1 MIHFVHSVNLDEG
14 GVSSSVLAL
23 DKAIRK
29 NGMSS
34 RICIDPKI
42 EQIKGNENTG
52 IIAHGLWQWPGLEAM
67 RIHQKTKLPY
77 LVFPHGML
85 DPWFKKTYPLKH
97 FKKQIYWWLR
107 QGEILRRANAVCFT
121 TKEERLLAQDTF
133 WPSRFHSV
141 VTGLGVED
149 PPVKNPQKEQELFVK
164 FPLLKNKRILLYLGR
179 FHEKKGVDLLLNAW
193 SPKPNND
200 EILVLAGPETK
211 DSHILKL
218 KKMAPQNR
226 ESIIWTGMLE
236 GEQKWSMLRLAD
248 SLILPSHQE
257 NFGMVVAEALAVG
270 KPVFLTNKVNL
281 WREVIESHAGFV
293 DSDDQS
299 GINRLVYK
307 WKTMIHQEMIPNT
320 VSCFREKLHINQT
333 AQKIIS
339 IFNSPKM
346 IKANGLE

>member
-1 MIHFVHSVNLDEG
+1 MAQARRN
-14 GVSSSVLAL
+14 SSSSKCSLLHHQGGKV
-23 DKAIRK
+23 
-29 NGMSS
+29 
-34 RICIDPKI
+34 
-42 EQIKGNENTG
+42 TG
-52 IIAHGLWQWPGLEAM
+52 T
-67 RIHQKTKLPY
+67 RY
-77 LVFPHGML
+77 
-85 DPWFKKTYPLKH
+85 
-97 FKKQIYWWLR
+97 
-107 QGEILRRANAVCFT
+107 
-121 TKEERLLAQDTF
+121 LLAQPVPLGGY
-133 WPSRFHSV
+133 WI
-141 VTGLGVED
+141 GVED

-179 FHEKKGVDLLLNAW
+179 FHEKKGVDLLLNVW
-193 SPKPNND
+193 SPKPNKD

-211 DSHILKL
+211 DSHFLKL
-218 KKMAPQNR
+218 KKIASQNR

-320 VSCFREKLHINQT
+320 VSCFREKIT
-333 AQKIIS
+333 Y
-339 IFNSPKM
+339 
-346 IKANGLE
+346 